1 MLVLLAAVA
10 ASVWLGRRT
19 RDRRPAGAA
28 RVALAGMNVV
38 LLALAVAVAVDLERS
53 RTTYVVEPSAPAAGL
68 AVDGD
73 PVENIYAVDRDG
85 RPLEDVRLYDQS
97 GRPLAL
103 NPGDPDPARRVV
115 RDVTGA
121 RADNA
126 FPLRHL
132 EPRSGAVAAP
142 LAGFPR
148 DVAPV
153 ATPPLRVPRPG

>member
-1 MLVLLAAVA
+1 MLLVLAVVVA
-10 ASVWLGRRT
+10 A
-19 RDRRPAGAA
+19 
-28 RVALAGMNVV
+28 
-38 LLALAVAVAVDLERS
+38 DLERS
-53 RTTYVVEPSAPAAGL
+53 RTTYVVEPSPPPAGL

-85 RPLEDVRLYDQS
+85 RPLEDVRLYDES

-103 NPGDPDPARRVV
+103 NPDDPDPARRVV
-115 RDVTGA
+115 RDATGA

-126 FPLRHL
+126 FPLRYL
-132 EPRSGAVAAP
+132 DPGTGAVAAP

-153 ATPPLRVPRPG
+153 TTPPLRVPRPG